1 MHVSRNRQSN
11 HDRHRR
17 TRSGLN
23 QPLWFKDLPDG
34 IQNMKPTPG
43 LPKTRIAENRYRFQ
57 SQSEK
62 SLSLTIPWS
71 YVFRSKLM
79 QLLRNDRIT

>member
-1 MHVSRNRQSN
+1 MLASRNQQSN

-17 TRSGLN
+17 IMSGLN
-23 QPLWFKDLPDG
+23 QPLWFKDLPDS
-34 IQNMKPTPG
+34 IQCVKPTPG
-43 LPKTRIAENRYRFQ
+43 LSNSRTTEKRYRFQ
-57 SQSEK
+57 SQSEE